1 LFVVFFICLFLF
13 KYARIYIR
21 SEKPQIPCEKPQ
33 IPCEKPQIPCEKPQI
48 PCEKPQIPCE
58 KPLDYFCVWITIH

>member
-1 LFVVFFICLFLF
+1 VE
-13 KYARIYIR
+13 AT
-21 SEKPQIPCEKPQ
+21 EKPQ

-58 KPLDYFCVWITIH
+58 KPLDYFCGCSKMSYGFLIFISIVSNGK